1 MERGSEL
8 AEENKEELFTR
19 AKWCRVIQVVWYR
32 GACILPVRF
41 HMYMYK
47 PSFLPSAGLKGSI
60 GFDTM
65 LVSVMGRD
73 TYNSSNF
80 PCIPTQLA
88 FLTVGSK
95 AKHNNNKLWEDPK
108 LSCNSYCV
116 NLGLDQSVSSIVY
129 MYSHY

>member
-1 MERGSEL
+1 MEWGSE
-8 AEENKEELFTR
+8 EEEEGIFTK
-19 AKWCRVIQVVWYR
+19 AKLCKVIQVMC
-32 GACILPVRF
+32 GTEGLGILSVRF

-47 PSFLPSAGLKGSI
+47 PSFLSSAGLKGSI

-88 FLTVGSK
+88 FLTVGCK
-95 AKHNNNKLWEDPK
+95 AKHNNNKLWEGLK
-108 LSCNSYCV
+108 LSCNS
-116 NLGLDQSVSSIVY
+116 
-129 MYSHY
+129 